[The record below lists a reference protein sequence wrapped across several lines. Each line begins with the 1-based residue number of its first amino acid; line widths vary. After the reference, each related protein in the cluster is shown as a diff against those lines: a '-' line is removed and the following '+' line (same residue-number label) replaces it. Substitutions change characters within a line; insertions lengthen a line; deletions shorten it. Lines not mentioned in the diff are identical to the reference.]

1 MINKTGRQQKKKVPE
16 ISMPRKNC
24 SLNQASYKID
34 FDKRVFFA
42 DILALSDGR
51 ISRL

>member
-1 MINKTGRQQKKKVPE
+1 LATTKETARGFYAPQ
-16 ISMPRKNC
+16 NC
-24 SLNQASYKID
+24 SLNQASYEIY

-51 ISRL
+51 ISQL